1 MLTASVASG
10 LRLRPAQEEDV
21 PFLVDLRNR
30 LADHFLSSEPATV
43 EKTVQLLDEDH
54 TFVMEV
60 NGRLAGSFALY
71 RPRGDRLEF
80 GRFMLEPWAAGNGY
94 GRVMLEY
101 AIEEA
106 RRLGARR
113 LRLVTKP
120 RNVAACSLYDEMGFQ
135 VTSVHMEL
143 HLD

>member
-10 LRLRPAQEEDV
+10 LSLRPAQEEDA

-43 EKTVQLLDEDH
+43 EKTVELIARNR

-60 NGRLAGSFALY
+60 DGQLAGAFALY
-71 RPRGDRLEF
+71 RLRGDRLEF
-80 GRFMLEPWAAGNGY
+80 GRFMMEPWAAGNGY

-101 AIEEA
+101 AIGEA
-106 RRLGARR
+106 RRLGAHR
-113 LRLVTKP
+113 LQLVTKP
-120 RNVAACSLYDEMGFQ
+120 RNVAAYTLYDEMGFT
-135 VTSVHMEL
+135 VTQMRMEL
-143 HLD
+143 CLD